1 MSTQAK
7 LKTELAEYGRKLKL
21 IWYLRN
27 DERPE
32 EIQTELTLNPRNN
45 DVVIETYLS
54 CLEESLID
62 IDVPSKIFNN
72 LNKEEGNATY
82 SLKMINQ
89 RC

>member
-1 MSTQAK
+1 MSTQTK

-21 IWYLRN
+21 TWYLRN

-32 EIQTELTLNPRNN
+32 EIQTELTFNPRNN

-54 CLEESLID
+54 CLQESLID
-62 IDVPSKIFNN
+62 IDVPSKTFNN
-72 LNKEEGNATY
+72 LSKEERNATY